1 MVEECASEYLGQEDN
16 FDLLIYLLAN
26 NAPTLPLGSQNCL
39 SLEFC
44 SLGILPPP
52 SLPPTQCLLLQPAGW
67 LQACLLRTFCSDDH
81 NSSTYLAFIPRSPS
95 VNDSYTGY
103 HAGACVSSFPAPSVV
118 CSGTAPGCGAGAVF
132 SPTAGC
138 VVGVGAGA
146 ASVVAVFSFFF
157 AHFGSLTH

>member
-103 HAGACVSSFPAPSVV
+103 HAGACVSTSVV